1 MNKKHVNE
9 KVNENL
15 SEKVYPLA
23 DDYMFTAVMQHKD
36 ACKRLLEAIFG
47 KGKIIK
53 VLGLMSL

>member
-15 SEKVYPLA
+15 NEKIYPLA

-53 VLGLMSL
+53 EL